1 MAIVRWEPAGDV
13 ASLQQDVNRVFAS
26 FFDPSTSSTGTVR
39 WIPPVDLE
47 EMEESYLL
55 VADLPGVAAEDVAIE
70 VEDDVLTLSG
80 ARTRT
85 GETDARSV
93 RSERGHGAFQRRL
106 TLPEG
111 VDPEQITA
119 SFDRGV
125 LEVRVPKPVKAGP
138 RRVSIQVGGA
148 PSSATDRGGG
158 EARGDAA
165 GSPAHAPGGGTPE
178 PAGAA
183 A

>member
-26 FFDPSTSSTGTVR
+26 FFDPRTSGTDTAR

-47 EMEESYLL
+47 ELDESFLL
-55 VADLPGVAAEDVAIE
+55 VADLPGVSEDDVAID
-70 VEDDVLTLSG
+70 VEGDVLTLSG
-80 ARTRT
+80 ARTRPAHQD
-85 GETDARSV
+85 GRAV
-93 RSERGHGAFQRRL
+93 RHERGHGTFRRTL

-111 VDPEQITA
+111 VDAEQITA

-125 LEVRVPKPVKAGP
+125 LEVRVPKPVRSRP

-148 PSSATDRGGG
+148 PRTIDGQDDGGGDDAGTPASTPRGG
-158 EARGDAA
+158 
-165 GSPAHAPGGGTPE
+165 SPE